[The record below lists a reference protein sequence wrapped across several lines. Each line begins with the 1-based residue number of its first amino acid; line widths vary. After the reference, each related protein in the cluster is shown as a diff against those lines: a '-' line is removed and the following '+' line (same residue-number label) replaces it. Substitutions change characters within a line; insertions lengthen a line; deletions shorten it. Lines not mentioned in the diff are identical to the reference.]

1 MKKNAYYILILL
13 YFLSS
18 CRKGYLDINT
28 DPNNPTQITVQ
39 KLLPNAELS
48 VANSFDIGGGNQGG
62 LSNTLA
68 VYMHQIVQREDPF
81 DYGATGDDF
90 FLNDAWTRI
99 YSADVDL
106 QTAISKHGVL
116 QNLEVIIS
124 QATAADNKIYSGIAK
139 ILKAYAY
146 SQFVDAFADIPFS
159 EAEKFNEGISYP
171 KFDKG
176 EDIYPALFSLLDE
189 GIADMQADAANN
201 LRPGTD
207 DVIYNGDVTKWIK
220 AANTIKLK
228 LFAQER
234 LVQDVSQP
242 VQALLS
248 GGNLIGTTSE
258 SFLLPY
264 GFSVTPD
271 DRNIGFNDYIATQ
284 RTNYISP
291 WFYEILKGY
300 NPKILTNIQD
310 PRIPYYFY
318 NQLAPTQTSREN
330 NSTEY
335 RDGGFVSIIF
345 GSVGKDIGNA
355 QDKSITVLGI
365 YPVGGKYDDGSAEA
379 VSGSS
384 GTGAA
389 PYRFITYADRLFIEA
404 ELMKAGVIVGDARA
418 KLQEA
423 MTESF
428 NQVDYVINAFVKPA
442 QSVPALSGTSA
453 VTDYINAAMAWYDAH
468 PSQQMEL
475 ILTEKWISSFGS
487 SVDQYTDYR
496 RTGYPILFDP
506 NNPQQAPN
514 HFVQPP
520 IEGNPALPGAQLPVP
535 VQLSIQYPL
544 SLPWPT
550 ADLNTNP
557 NAPEQKQPATYKV
570 FWDK

>member
-13 YFLSS
+13 YFLNS

-68 VYMHQIVQREDPF
+68 VYMHQIIQREDPF

-159 EAEKFNEGISYP
+159 EAEKLN
-171 KFDKG
+171 
-176 EDIYPALFSLLDE
+176 E

-234 LVQDVSQP
+234 LV
-242 VQALLS
+242 
-248 GGNLIGTTSE
+248 
-258 SFLLPY
+258 
-264 GFSVTPD
+264 
-271 DRNIGFNDYIATQ
+271 
-284 RTNYISP
+284 
-291 WFYEILKGY
+291 
-300 NPKILTNIQD
+300 
-310 PRIPYYFY
+310 
-318 NQLAPTQTSREN
+318 
-330 NSTEY
+330 
-335 RDGGFVSIIF
+335 
-345 GSVGKDIGNA
+345 
-355 QDKSITVLGI
+355 
-365 YPVGGKYDDGSAEA
+365 
-379 VSGSS
+379 
-384 GTGAA
+384 
-389 PYRFITYADRLFIEA
+389 
-404 ELMKAGVIVGDARA
+404 
-418 KLQEA
+418 
-423 MTESF
+423 
-428 NQVDYVINAFVKPA
+428 
-442 QSVPALSGTSA
+442 
-453 VTDYINAAMAWYDAH
+453 
-468 PSQQMEL
+468 
-475 ILTEKWISSFGS
+475 
-487 SVDQYTDYR
+487 
-496 RTGYPILFDP
+496 
-506 NNPQQAPN
+506 
-514 HFVQPP
+514 
-520 IEGNPALPGAQLPVP
+520 
-535 VQLSIQYPL
+535 
-544 SLPWPT
+544 
-550 ADLNTNP
+550 
-557 NAPEQKQPATYKV
+557 
-570 FWDK
+570 